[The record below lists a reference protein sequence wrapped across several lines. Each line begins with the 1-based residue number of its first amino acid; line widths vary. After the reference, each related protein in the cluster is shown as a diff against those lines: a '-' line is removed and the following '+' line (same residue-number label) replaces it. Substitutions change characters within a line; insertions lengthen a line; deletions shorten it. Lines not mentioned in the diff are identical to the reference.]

1 MLKQISKTIIS
12 VVIFWLAFI
21 LSSLNSAIIN
31 KIEIIGN
38 DRVSD
43 QTIIVYGD
51 IKVNED
57 INEQKLNQI
66 LNDLYSTDFF
76 EDVKVQIKDNVLIIN
91 LKEYSVINKLIFFGE
106 PSNRIKSEIKK
117 NIKSKE
123 KGSFI
128 KSYISQDIET
138 IKNLYSSIGYNFS
151 KIEAKVNK
159 IDDRNIDLIIDITR
173 GEKTKI
179 SSINFIGDKKIRDRR
194 LRDVIASEEDRFYKF
209 ISRNTNFSQNLIDL
223 DIRLLKNY
231 YKSLGYYNIRVTS
244 NSAEINDSG
253 NIDLIYSIDAGERY
267 IVNKISTEVDPIFDK
282 ELFNP
287 LKKSYK
293 RLIGNFYSPFEVKKI
308 LDEIDELI
316 EINNLQFVEHN
327 VEEELAD
334 NTISITFNINEGE
347 RKLVERINI
356 LGNNVTNES
365 VIRSELLIDEGDP
378 FTKLALDKSI
388 SKIKSRNIF
397 KNVNS
402 QVKDGNANN
411 LKIIDI
417 TVEEKPTGEISA
429 GAGVGTNGG
438 SFAINISENNWLGRG
453 NRLNFEIEVD
463 QESLIGNISYA
474 NPNYDFLGNSI
485 SYFISSEEND
495 KPDQGYENTVVSTGI
510 KTGFEQYKNIFT
522 NLGITASYDDLRTLS
537 TASSSLKKQSGQF
550 SELSG
555 SYGFKLDTRNRAF
568 MPTSGSVIGFN
579 QTLPIY
585 ADKKFIANI
594 FQASKYKSF
603 SEDVVGAAKFY
614 LSSINGLDN
623 EDVRLSKRV
632 KLSSKRLRGFEK
644 NKVGPIDGNDHVGG
658 NYAAA
663 LNFEANLP
671 KLLPENS
678 NTDIGLFLDFGNVWG
693 VDYDSGIDKSNK
705 IRSSTGIAA
714 SWLSPLGPM
723 TFIFSTNLSKASTD
737 KTESFNFNLGTTF

>member
-21 LSSLNSAIIN
+21 LSSLNSTIIN

-138 IKNLYSSIGYNFS
+138 IKSLYSSIGYNFS

-231 YKSLGYYNIRVTS
+231 YKSLGYYNVRVTS

-678 NTDIGLFLDFGNVWG
+678 NTDVGLFLDFGNVWG

>member
-1 MLKQISKTIIS
+1 MLKEINKII
-12 VVIFWLAFI
+12 I
-21 LSSLNSAIIN
+21 SAIIFWSTFLFASLN
-31 KIEIIGN
+31 AGIIKKIEIIGN

-43 QTIIVYGD
+43 QTVIVYGD
-51 IKVNED
+51 IKINED

-76 EDVKVQIKDNVLIIN
+76 EDVKVQIKEDVLIIN
-91 LKEYSVINKLIFFGE
+91 LKEYSVINKLIFLGE

-117 NIKSKE
+117 NIRSKE

-138 IKNLYSSIGYNFS
+138 IKTLYSSIGYNFS
-151 KIEAKVNK
+151 KIEAKINK

-209 ISRNTNFSQNLIDL
+209 ISKNTNFNQNIIDL

-231 YKSLGYYNIRVTS
+231 YKSLGYYNIKVTS
-244 NSAEINDSG
+244 NSAELNEKG
-253 NIDLIYSIDAGERY
+253 NIDLIYSIDAGERF
-267 IVNKISTEVDPIFDK
+267 IVNKISTDIDPIFDK

-293 RLIGNFYSPFEVKKI
+293 KLIGNFYSPFEVKKI
-308 LDEIDELI
+308 LEEIDELI

-327 VEEELAD
+327 VEEELG
-334 NTISITFNINEGE
+334 NKTISIKFNIKEGE

-397 KNVNS
+397 KSVSS
-402 QVKDGNANN
+402 QVKDGNTNN

-438 SFAINISENNWLGRG
+438 SFAINISENNWLGKG
-453 NRLNFEIEVD
+453 NKLDFAIEVD
-463 QESLIGNISYA
+463 QESLLGNISYI

-485 SYFISSEEND
+485 SYFISSEDND
-495 KPDQGYENTVVSTGI
+495 KPDQGYENTVISTGI
-510 KTGFEQYKNIFT
+510 KTGFEQYKNIIT
-522 NLGITASYDDLRTLS
+522 NLGIAASYDDLRTLS
-537 TASSSLKKQSGQF
+537 TASSSLKKQSGEF
-550 SELSG
+550 TELSG

-568 MPTSGSVIGFN
+568 MPTSGSVFGFN

-585 ADKKFIANI
+585 ADKKFISNT

-603 SEDVVGAAKFY
+603 SEDVIGAAKFY
-614 LSSINGLDN
+614 LTSINGLDN

-663 LNFEANLP
+663 VNFEANLP

-693 VDYDSGIDKSNK
+693 VDYDSGIDNSNK

-723 TFIFSTNLSKASTD
+723 TFLFSTNLSKASTD